1 MSESGLDA
9 ELCARLSEKLE
20 REIGLQY
27 GPAQWPELERGVRA
41 LADYF
46 ACHDARSCANWLL
59 GRRLTP
65 SEQQAVA
72 RQLAIGETYFFRDPA
87 CFHNLEQVILPGLL
101 AARRAAGRRLRIW
114 SAACSTGEEAYSV
127 AMLLAAMLPDW
138 REWDISIL
146 ATDINAQALAKAK
159 MGVYGKWSLRSGVPA
174 QCRDFLLDAGEG
186 RHEVDPSIR
195 AMVRFASV
203 NLAQDDYPCG
213 ANGTQAVDLVL
224 CRNVLIYFEA
234 GRAGTVLTQ
243 LGRSLSADGWLLT
256 SAVEVPLAD
265 VVGLARVELPGMIAL
280 RRHLPFVKPA
290 ALVQSL
296 AIAARPAATRPVHP
310 KPAPAKPAPAKAV
323 RFPPVP
329 QPAGASAPATADLA
343 ALARLH
349 ADKGDLTEA
358 AQLCELAIGADKQ
371 NAELAY
377 LMAVIRMEQGATAQA
392 RAALRRTLYLC
403 PSHVMAQFALGSL
416 AASQGRITGGER
428 NPLDAQT

>member
-1 MSESGLDA
+1 MSERGLDA
-9 ELCARLSEKLE
+9 ELCARLGEKLE

-41 LADYF
+41 LAGQF

-59 GRRLTP
+59 GRRLTA
-65 SEQQAVA
+65 SEQQTVA

-159 MGVYGKWSLRSGVPA
+159 MGVYGNWSLRSGVPA
-174 QCRDFLLDAGEG
+174 HCRDFLLDAGVG

-195 AMVRFASV
+195 GMVRFASV
-203 NLAQDDYPCG
+203 NLAQDDYPCS
-213 ANGTQAVDLVL
+213 ANGTQAIDVVL
-224 CRNVLIYFEA
+224 CRNVLIYFDA
-234 GRAGTVLTQ
+234 SRARTVLTR

-265 VVGLARVELPGMIAL
+265 VAGLGRIELPGMIAL
-280 RRHLPFVKPA
+280 RRHVPLSAPAALAQPVAIAVKPA
-290 ALVQSL
+290 A
-296 AIAARPAATRPVHP
+296 ARPLH
-310 KPAPAKPAPAKAV
+310 AKPAPAKAV
-323 RFPPVP
+323 RFSPVP
-329 QPAGASAPATADLA
+329 QPASPSAPATPDLA

-349 ADKGDLTEA
+349 ADKGDLTDA

-403 PSHVMAQFALGSL
+403 PSHVLAQLALGSL
-416 AASQGRITGGER
+416 ATSQGRAAGGER
-428 NPLDAQT
+428 HPLDART